1 MPPILPPSLTSFIAA
16 SNRCD
21 TAAFLDCFA
30 DNAMVRDENYTHTGK
45 AEIAAWFED
54 VGAKYHPTLRP
65 LQVDAD
71 AETAL
76 LKTEIS
82 GTFDG
87 SPIELHYRFT
97 YTAGKIETLSI
108 GD

>member
-1 MPPILPPSLTSFIAA
+1 MPPIVSPSLASFVAA
-16 SNRCD
+16 SNRYD
-21 TAAFLDCFA
+21 TAAFVDCFD
-30 DNAMVRDENYTHTGK
+30 DNAMVRDEGHTHTGK
-45 AEIAAWFED
+45 SEIAAWFED
-54 VGAKYHPTLRP
+54 ISEKYRPTLRP

-76 LKTEIS
+76 LKAEIS
-82 GTFDG
+82 GSFVG